1 MVKRSFMYFIRKYK
15 TIQLTFFKLHGWANS
30 VNTSLRVVT
39 YDSNKKFE
47 NFPLFIRM
55 SLEELP
61 VEILLKIC
69 ESLNFEDLVLG
80 LRPLSK
86 QLASEIDNLILPE
99 LSKDQ
104 HIIDGRGIFEKAAL
118 KETLKFIREMKR
130 AELAKKVFLQN
141 LNLRPMQIPF
151 SPTLVALNVKD
162 CCKFRISDFESIIN
176 KCHSLEEFSFDL
188 GCHLGGKF

>member
-1 MVKRSFMYFIRKYK
+1 MYFIRKYK
-15 TIQLTFFKLHGWANS
+15 NLQLTFLNFTAGQILLI
-30 VNTSLRVVT
+30 LR
-39 YDSNKKFE
+39 YDSKKNFE
-47 NFPLFIRM
+47 NFPVFTRM

-80 LRPLSK
+80 LRPLSN

-104 HIIDGRGIFEKAAL
+104 NIIDGRGIHEKAAL
-118 KETLKFIREMKR
+118 KEALKFIREMKR
-130 AELAKKVFLQN
+130 AGLAKKVFLQN

-162 CCKFRISDFESIIN
+162 CCKFRIPDFESVIN

-188 GCHLGGKF
+188 GCHLGGKLKI